1 MEIERATIRNQYCSK
16 MSSST
21 ASGEINNLIK
31 VWLTVLTSL
40 TYSYFISSKI
50 RKGLPRLL
58 SLLPIITLFF
68 LLPLAFSTVHLSGIT
83 GFFVAWLA
91 NFKLLL
97 FAFDLPP
104 LVSPPHSPKYNL
116 LHFISLSCLPI
127 KITTQNPNK
136 AKPQVQLPLMN
147 YIIMSLV
154 VVLSINIYNYKHYL
168 HPKLLQ
174 LLYCIHIYCIL
185 EVLLMIS
192 TRVASIVLL
201 RIDLEA
207 PFNEPY
213 RSTSLQ
219 DFWGRRWNLM
229 VTGILRPTVYKP
241 VRGYFGERRWAVPTA
256 MIATFVVSGA
266 MHELIFFYLSRQM
279 PDGGMMGFFVLH
291 GVCLVVE
298 ISVKKRLQ
306 WRLGVAVSM
315 LFTGGFIAATALWL
329 FVPHMVRRGVDTRG
343 MEEYVM
349 VARYAQMVL
358 KLGENSGYIF
368 PSM

>member
-1 MEIERATIRNQYCSK
+1 

-21 ASGEINNLIK
+21 SGEINNFIK

-40 TYSYFISSKI
+40 TYSYFISSKLP
-50 RKGLPRLL
+50 KGLPRLL

-68 LLPLAFSTVHLSGIT
+68 LLPLAISTVHLSGIT

-97 FAFDLPP
+97 LAFDLPP
-104 LVSPPHSPKYNL
+104 LASPPHSLPHHHDHHL

-127 KITTQNPNK
+127 KIMTNK
-136 AKPQVQLPLMN
+136 PKPQLVPQLPTIIN
-147 YIIMSLV
+147 YIIKSLV

-174 LLYCIHIYCIL
+174 LLYCIHIYCFL
-185 EVLLMIS
+185 EVLLVIS
-192 TRVASIVLL
+192 ARLARKLL
-201 RIDLEA
+201 RVHLEA

-241 VRGYFGERRWAVPTA
+241 VREYLGERRWAMPAAV
-256 MIATFVVSGA
+256 MATFVVSGA
-266 MHELIFFYLSRQM
+266 MHELMFFYLSRKS

-298 ISVKKRLQ
+298 ITVKKRLR
-306 WRLGVAVSM
+306 WRLGAVVSVVV
-315 LFTGGFIAATALWL
+315 TGGFVAATALWL
-329 FVPHMVRRGVDTRG
+329 FVPYMVRRGVDARA

-349 VARYAQMVL
+349 VARYAKMVL
-358 KLGENSGYIF
+358 KLGPN
-368 PSM
+368 